1 MLFKWGKLESP
12 KCDCGSEKQNITHEK
27 CSLRSYSGN
36 RDLLTV
42 TDDAIHY
49 LNSLD
54 VKL

>member
-1 MLFKWGKLESP
+1 MLFKWGRLESP

-36 RDLLTV
+36 GDLLTV